1 MNEPHR
7 ILGRHAIDHPI
18 RPVGAMTLD
27 LLRGLSALLVLAQ
40 HLRVLMFAPFAEGG
54 ASGVAAQLFYFAT
67 SLGHQAVVVFFVLS
81 GFLVGGRAAIAI
93 AAERWTVRRYA
104 VQRIGR
110 IGAVLLPALIAGAV
124 WDLLGLGWLSGVSVY
139 GTGIAGHPMLDF
151 AVRDHL
157 MPTTLLG
164 NLLGLQPFLVPSAG
178 SNSVLWSLGYEVWF
192 YALFPVL
199 ILAATGRLGRVRTML
214 GLGFVGVMLGL
225 MGRWG
230 IAFFA
235 IWAFGASLVVWPRAD
250 RLAGSAWSAVLAAI
264 VLVVGALLA
273 GKIGRF
279 ADVADMILLPL
290 AVALLIHAAMHLP
303 GRAIAGPVGA
313 GAARGARRLADIS
326 FSLYLVHLPLLT
338 LIQAGLA
345 QSGLL
350 PLRFDPLGLVAY
362 GLLFGLALL
371 YAAWFAGLTERR
383 TDDIRGWLS
392 RRRMAAS

>member
-1 MNEPHR
+1 MNGLHR

-18 RPVGAMTLD
+18 RPVGATILD

-40 HLRVLMFAPFAEGG
+40 HLRVLMFPPFAEGG
-54 ASGVAAQLFYFAT
+54 AGGLGAQLFYFAT

-93 AAERWTVRRYA
+93 AADRWTVRRYA

-110 IGAVLLPALIAGAV
+110 IGTVLLPALIVGV
-124 WDLLGLGWLSGVSVY
+124 MLDLLGLGWLPGISVY
-139 GTGIAGHPMLDF
+139 GAGIAGHPMLDF

-157 MPTTLLG
+157 APTVLLG
-164 NLLGLQPFLVPSAG
+164 NILGLQPFLVPSAG

-199 ILAATGRLGRVRTML
+199 LLAATGRLGRLRTML
-214 GLGFVGVMLGL
+214 GLGFAGIMLGL
-225 MGRWG
+225 MGPWG

-235 IWAFGASLVVWPRAD
+235 IWTLGASLVVWPHAD
-250 RLAGSAWSAVLAAI
+250 RLAGSAWSAVLMAS

-273 GKIGRF
+273 GKIDRF
-279 ADVADMILLPL
+279 ADLADMILLPI
-290 AVALLIHAAMHLP
+290 AVALLIHAVLHLP
-303 GRAIAGPVGA
+303 GRPVVGPTGA
-313 GAARGARRLADIS
+313 RAAQGVRRLADIS
-326 FSLYLVHLPLLT
+326 FSHYLVQLPLLT

-345 QSGLL
+345 RSGLL
-350 PLRFDPLGLVAY
+350 PLRFDPLGLGAF
-362 GLLFGLALL
+362 GLLFGLTLL
-371 YAAWFAGLTERR
+371 YAAWFAALTERR